1 MAMEL
6 QMAYSTL
13 FSFFSFLLFLLPLI
27 LLLLLFVDRQLEYIT
42 DHQLPNGSTSV
53 AVDPLTTIIHD
64 RQQYSNSTLFLFK
77 NYMHIYVYIYI
88 CIYIFT
94 CAYVYICIYTC
105 VYIYI
110 SPSMALLYAYLWLSV

>member
-27 LLLLLFVDRQLEYIT
+27 LLLLLFVHRQLEYIT

-64 RQQYSNSTLFLFK
+64 RQQYSNSTLLLFK

-88 CIYIFT
+88 CIYIYLRVHMYT
-94 CAYVYICIYTC
+94 YAYIR

-110 SPSMALLYAYLWLSV
+110 YL